1 MKGYQFL
8 KQNWPFLTGF
18 AITWYIIAKMAA
30 NFTEKDLNDSKFVE
44 REDDAVVKDEMMMSE
59 LIVFLVPTKIGKNE
73 RWRPPHRQTKHPWS
87 RPPSVL
93 TNS

>member
-44 REDDAVVKDEMMMSE
+44 REDDAVVKGEMMMSE

-73 RWRPPHRQTKHPWS
+73 RW
-87 RPPSVL
+87 
-93 TNS
+93 